1 MEIVVQ
7 KYGGSS
13 VANPELIKNVA
24 RRVIATKQA
33 GNKVVVVV
41 SAMGDTTDD
50 LIALAGKLSN
60 NPPKREMDMLM
71 STGEQIT
78 ISLLA
83 MTLQAMG
90 HSAISLTGP
99 QAGIYTNRMFSK
111 AKIQE
116 VNPERVLEEL
126 EKDNIVVVAGFQGK
140 TYDGEITTL
149 GRGGSDTTA
158 VALAAALKAKVCE
171 IYTDVDGVYSA
182 DPRIVPN
189 ARKWREISYGEML
202 EMASLG
208 AVVLQ
213 PRAVEYAAIHG
224 VVIHVRSS
232 FKQIEGTFVRSEA
245 DLEKDVLVT
254 AVTKD
259 EDTVRVVVVDVD
271 DKPGIAAR
279 LFSAL
284 ADQGVNVDMIVQT
297 YTRGGKT
304 DMLFTVSRSDLNLTL
319 EVVKGIKE
327 ELGASDVLY
336 DDTVAKVSIVGA
348 GMVSNPGVA
357 AKMFKAL
364 YDAGINIQA
373 ISTSEIKVSC
383 LIDQKYTLD
392 AVRAIHK
399 EFELDLSAEQSA

>member
-126 EKDNIVVVAGFQGK
+126 EKDNIVVVAGFRGK

-158 VALAAALKAKVCE
+158 VALAAALKARC
-171 IYTDVDGVYSA
+171 
-182 DPRIVPN
+182 
-189 ARKWREISYGEML
+189 
-202 EMASLG
+202 
-208 AVVLQ
+208 
-213 PRAVEYAAIHG
+213 
-224 VVIHVRSS
+224 VR
-232 FKQIEGTFVRSEA
+232 FI
-245 DLEKDVLVT
+245 L
-254 AVTKD
+254 
-259 EDTVRVVVVDVD
+259 
-271 DKPGIAAR
+271 
-279 LFSAL
+279 
-284 ADQGVNVDMIVQT
+284 M
-297 YTRGGKT
+297 
-304 DMLFTVSRSDLNLTL
+304 
-319 EVVKGIKE
+319 
-327 ELGASDVLY
+327 
-336 DDTVAKVSIVGA
+336 
-348 GMVSNPGVA
+348 
-357 AKMFKAL
+357 
-364 YDAGINIQA
+364 
-373 ISTSEIKVSC
+373 
-383 LIDQKYTLD
+383 
-392 AVRAIHK
+392 
-399 EFELDLSAEQSA
+399 